1 MRYLE
6 ILLIKPDIQSLF
18 DDLELDYKILL
29 YYLRKAAVPIN
40 EVYSHQIHRYAPE
53 ILKCFEFLD
62 KHVNPVLDADLKKE
76 IKIFLVY
83 LQTNHS
89 QYFIRE
95 AMTKK
100 TPSLLGMTE
109 LTPEKFDTIMKL
121 YKYPHKYEHLI
132 PHIFTDIESTLV
144 VEGSIEKS
152 NVGHYHPQ
160 FKQKYYNDLET
171 GLNKYYDVV
180 DKVHVSRVYSIK
192 DKCDKQM
199 KEAHKWI
206 LEALEFA
213 KKSKIIPQ
221 SIQKTLLSLS
231 IFLATGSEDDLRR
244 LSIDWSNMDEKIDFL
259 FGPFEVYND
268 PMHVSG
274 SYAVELTV
282 RNLDLEKFRK
292 IWPRLERMLPYPSEH
307 MRTIPEP
314 GNISI
319 RTKLYS
325 GGSNGPLRVV
335 AAYCLPNDDEL
346 RQKKAKQVIYKYDHP
361 RGGREYCEIKYINH
375 TFDILKKYDEN
386 FQLPEQI
393 WSISVLLHETLGH
406 AAGKINVDV
415 KQLPKLIGDDFSS
428 LEELRADINAAWIS
442 IVGYDDLKECFDW
455 WKKWD
460 SKLGK
465 LLFQELILT
474 ELLNCA
480 FSRVVNLPDN
490 FDQIEGAH
498 VRANIVITNFILSR
512 GGVEIVKDYY
522 TADEKIF
529 LKIGFKITDLSLVIE
544 SVKMLCTKVQSIKS
558 AGDGKENTKLF
569 KWYMN
574 NPISLSDFQSYSSA
588 LKIKQNYLFEG
599 AKISADVYPEFIP
612 IIEDGKIKN
621 IVLKWL

>member
-6 ILLIKPDIQSLF
+6 ILLIKPNIKSLF

-29 YYLRKAAVPIN
+29 YYLQKAAIPIN
-40 EVYSHQIHRYAPE
+40 EVYATQIHRFAPE
-53 ILKCFEFLD
+53 ILNCFEFLD
-62 KHVNPVLDADLKKE
+62 KKVNPVLDADLKKE

-100 TPSLLGMTE
+100 TPEKLGMSE
-109 LTPEKFDTIMKL
+109 LTAEKFDTIMKL
-121 YKYPHKYEHLI
+121 YQYPHPYEHLI
-132 PHIFTDIESTLV
+132 PHIFTDIESNLV

-152 NVGHYHPQ
+152 SIGHYNPQ
-160 FKQKYYNDLET
+160 FKQKYYNSVPK

-180 DKVHVSRVYSIK
+180 DNKPVARVYSIK
-192 DKCDKQM
+192 DKCDKPL

-206 LEALEFA
+206 LEALDFSRQ
-213 KKSKIIPQ
+213 SKIIPQ

-231 IFLATGSEDDLRR
+231 IFLATGSEEDLRQ

-268 PMHVSG
+268 PMHTAG
-274 SYAVELTV
+274 SYAVELTI
-282 RNLDLEKFRK
+282 RNLDLKKFRQ

-307 MRTIPEP
+307 MRLIPEP

-346 RQKKAKQVIYKYDHP
+346 RQSKAKQVIYKYDHP
-361 RGGREYCEIKYINH
+361 RGGKEYCEIKYINH
-375 TFDILKKYDEN
+375 TFEILKKYDEN

-393 WSISVLLHETLGH
+393 WAISVLLHETLGH

-415 KQLPKLIGDDFSS
+415 DELPKLIGNDFSS
-428 LEELRADINAAWIS
+428 LEELRADINAAWIA

-465 LLFQELILT
+465 ILFQELILT

-480 FSRVVNLPDN
+480 FSRLINLPDN
-490 FDQIEGAH
+490 FETIEGAH
-498 VRANIVITNFILSR
+498 ARANVVITNFILSR
-512 GGVEIVKDYY
+512 GGVELVKDYY
-522 TADEKIF
+522 TSNGKVF
-529 LKIGFKITDLSLVIE
+529 LKLGCKITDFSAVIE
-544 SVKMLCTKVQSIKS
+544 SVKTLCLKVQSIK
-558 AGDGKENTKLF
+558 ANGDGKENTKLF
-569 KWYMN
+569 KWYIN
-574 NPISLSDFQSYSSA
+574 NPISLFDFQSYSAA
-588 LKIKQNYLFEG
+588 LKIKNNYLFEG
-599 AKISADVYPEFIP
+599 AKISADEYPLFDP
-612 IIEDGKIKN
+612 VIENGKIKN
-621 IVLKWL
+621 IVLKWT